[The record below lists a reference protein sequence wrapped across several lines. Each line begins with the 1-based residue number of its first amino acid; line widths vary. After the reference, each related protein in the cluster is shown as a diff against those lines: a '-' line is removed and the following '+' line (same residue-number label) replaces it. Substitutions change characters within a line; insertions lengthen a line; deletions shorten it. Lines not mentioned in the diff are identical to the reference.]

1 MKDMLL
7 IYLIIFKYNITCTA
21 MILVY
26 VLYQYYLML
35 LYHFI
40 YTFNRRFLFV
50 IRMYLFL
57 ENYFKFTF
65 IFAFLK
71 IWFACFELKK
81 KMHKWYFIL
90 VSLYFFSRIY
100 ILIWLSCLNVSLK
113 SNCLQIVL
121 LFRLYGPREATRMS
135 PTVKVFVSYFWIK
148 EQYVIFTWD
157 RCRIFFYHVG
167 VRGRGAMSIQIT
179 CSTSFII
186 LKHSRWVRNFKV

>member
-1 MKDMLL
+1 
-7 IYLIIFKYNITCTA
+7 
-21 MILVY
+21 MIRV
-26 VLYQYYLML
+26 
-35 LYHFI
+35 FWI
-40 YTFNRRFLFV
+40 
-50 IRMYLFL
+50 
-57 ENYFKFTF
+57 E
-65 IFAFLK
+65 
-71 IWFACFELKK
+71 KK
-81 KMHKWYFIL
+81 KLHKWYFIL

-167 VRGRGAMSIQIT
+167 VRGRGGLCQYKLRVRHLSSFWSILDESEI
-179 CSTSFII
+179 SKF
-186 LKHSRWVRNFKV
+186 NDKVV